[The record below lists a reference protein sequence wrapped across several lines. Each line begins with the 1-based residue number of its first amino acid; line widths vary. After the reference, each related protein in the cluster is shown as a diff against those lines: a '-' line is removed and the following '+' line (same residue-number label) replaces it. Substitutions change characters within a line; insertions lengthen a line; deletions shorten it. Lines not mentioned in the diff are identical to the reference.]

1 VGGAVGL
8 RGRGMRRLIPDS
20 VGARL
25 VLTGVMLAVVI
36 TTVTIG
42 IDTWLVSTQVDSW
55 TRNDLAASLRG
66 FHSLL
71 ALETDDVR
79 AGIDRVAASPDFRAL
94 AAASDGHGM
103 SSRFSHIFR
112 SGTIGYAMVA
122 VDASGTVLASNGG
135 AADVET
141 LRKLAVA
148 RPSAETTGLIRM
160 AGTTAVVYGRPVPAP
175 TGGGFAGYIVAAR
188 LFGESQAARFAT
200 VTSAVSIALRPA
212 GYRPEGTTL
221 AEQVVGD
228 QAFLSGT
235 HDDAMVA
242 VQDLPAI
249 GGGSAGVLEL
259 QDNDRQAVRATS
271 IAATSALLSGLVAII
286 IGAGLGVW
294 LTQVMRQPVL
304 RMVGL
309 VRAQRELAEKGMP
322 YSVEALTRDATLPI
336 EFRELGAVVE
346 DLLLHLNARQEE
358 LQAAI
363 REAEYAEES
372 LGVVV
377 SESPE
382 VKIVLQSGRII
393 IANPA
398 AALAFGLP
406 ASQLTDLT
414 AAEAMHGVEI
424 RDEEGVRYDSATLI
438 ERALTEPVTVSITE
452 PGRLEHWYVVQ
463 AVQHAGDR
471 HDRILFTARDVTEER
486 RLALIRAEI
495 VSIIGHDLRSPLTVV
510 IGYLDLLTR
519 PMTEEQRLSAI
530 DTARRNAGRMADLL
544 EDLLTATRAEE
555 LLAPSEL
562 APTGIGDLAEEVV
575 GSMAPTHAERKLLL
589 EVTCDP
595 VVLGEEKRLR
605 QVLVNLVTN
614 AFKYSP
620 DTDPVLVRVRCDET
634 DAFLEVV
641 DHGPGIPEADR
652 SLVFERFARLANT
665 AGRPGIGLGL
675 YIVSIIAHNHG
686 GDAHVEETPGGGA
699 TFVVRLPLAGH
710 VVDGELRLD
719 GAPKAPR

>member
-1 VGGAVGL
+1 
-8 RGRGMRRLIPDS
+8 
-20 VGARL
+20 
-25 VLTGVMLAVVI
+25 
-36 TTVTIG
+36 
-42 IDTWLVSTQVDSW
+42 
-55 TRNDLAASLRG
+55 
-66 FHSLL
+66 
-71 ALETDDVR
+71 
-79 AGIDRVAASPDFRAL
+79 
-94 AAASDGHGM
+94 
-103 SSRFSHIFR
+103 
-112 SGTIGYAMVA
+112 MVA
-122 VDASGTVLASNGG
+122 LDASGAALASCGD

-141 LRKLAVA
+141 LRRIAMA
-148 RPSAETTGLIRM
+148 RASTETTGLVRM
-160 AGTTAVVYGRPVPAP
+160 AGTTAVVYGRPVPGP
-175 TGGGFAGYIVAAR
+175 GGGPNAGYIIAAR

-200 VTSAVSIALRPA
+200 VASAVSIALRPV
-212 GYRPEGTTL
+212 GYRPEDVTL
-221 AEQVVGD
+221 TEQRVGG
-228 QAFLSGT
+228 QTFLSGT
-235 HDDAMVA
+235 QDEVMVV
-242 VQDLPAI
+242 VQDLPAL
-249 GGGSAGVLEL
+249 GGGSAGVLEM

-271 IAATSALLSGLVAII
+271 IAATSALLSGLVAIL

-294 LTQVMRQPVL
+294 LTQVMRRPVL

-309 VRAQRELAEKGMP
+309 VKEQRGLAEKGMP

-346 DLLLHLNARQEE
+346 DLLTHLNARQEE
-358 LQAAI
+358 LRAAI

-382 VKIVLQSGRII
+382 VKIVLQSGKII

-438 ERALTEPVTVSITE
+438 ERALAEPVTVSITE
-452 PGRLEHWYVVQ
+452 PGRLEHWYAVQ
-463 AVQHAGDR
+463 AVLHADDR

-519 PMTEEQRLSAI
+519 PMSDEQRQSAVE
-530 DTARRNAGRMADLL
+530 TARRNAGRMADLL

-562 APTGIGDLAEEVV
+562 APTGLAELAEEVV
-575 GSMAPTHAERKLLL
+575 NSMAPTHAERKLLL
-589 EVTCDP
+589 EAKCDP

-605 QVLVNLVTN
+605 
-614 AFKYSP
+614 
-620 DTDPVLVRVRCDET
+620 
-634 DAFLEVV
+634 
-641 DHGPGIPEADR
+641 
-652 SLVFERFARLANT
+652 
-665 AGRPGIGLGL
+665 
-675 YIVSIIAHNHG
+675 
-686 GDAHVEETPGGGA
+686 
-699 TFVVRLPLAGH
+699 
-710 VVDGELRLD
+710 
-719 GAPKAPR
+719 